1 MLKKNIADI
10 IHKQDQRPELR
21 TLKVLSHAARGDLHL
36 IFIDDQI
43 VVVVKMCGMTHV
55 SPLNFLLLKSPF
67 YRLLDKIDCDS
78 EKEESH

>member
-1 MLKKNIADI
+1 MLKK
-10 IHKQDQRPELR
+10 
-21 TLKVLSHAARGDLHL
+21 TLQTSNVLHTTRAENSLSLSQAARGDLHL

-67 YRLLDKIDCDS
+67 YSLLNKIGCVN
-78 EKEESH
+78 EKKVQLKN